1 MVSALVVVLSVL
13 GHSKQPVT
21 TPWTD
26 THLSPDARAAAWV
39 KAMTLDEKLSL
50 VHGYFATSDKGTVPK
65 EALIGA
71 GYVPGIPRL
80 GIPALFETDASLGV
94 ANQLDARKGD
104 VATALPAG
112 LATAAS
118 FDVQLAYDGGAMIG
132 SEARAKGYNVL
143 LAGGMNLTREPRNG
157 RNFEYLGEDVWL
169 AAKMGGAHIR
179 GVQSNN
185 IVSTI
190 KHFALNAQETGRMVM
205 SANIDEAALRESDL
219 LAFELA
225 IEDGRPGSVM
235 CAYNR
240 VNGVYACENDFLL
253 NQVLK
258 KDWKYPGWVM
268 SDWGAVHGVE
278 GPLVAGL
285 DQESGQEL
293 DSQIFWGA
301 PLTEAVKA
309 GRVKEAQIDAMVHRI
324 LRSIIAVGVVDKPV
338 PVKPQAI
345 DYASH
350 APVAQRTAEQGIVLL
365 KNQDELLP
373 LGAELK
379 SIVLI
384 GGHADVGVLSGGGSS
399 QVRST
404 NGTPV
409 GIPLTK
415 GASAS
420 FCRITWHGSSPLK
433 ALQARLPEAKIT
445 YDDGTDVK
453 RAARVAKEA
462 DVAIVFATQWTTEA
476 SDVKDLRLP
485 DKQDDVIEAVAKNN
499 KRTIVVLETGNPVLM
514 PWLGKTR
521 AVLEAW
527 YPGERG
533 AEAITRVLFGE
544 VNPSGHLPMTFPASE
559 KQLPRPSLDGW
570 DAAVKAESG
579 KPEDQ
584 VKPFDVKYDEG
595 ADVGYR
601 WFAFKKHK
609 PLFPFGFGLSYT
621 KFAFENVRS
630 DGKKVELDV
639 TNIGSRAG
647 AAVPQIYATP
657 PGGRARLVGFSRVM
671 LNPGEKKHVSF
682 DVDPRMLAKYD
693 TVGKGW
699 IVAAGAYTFTAGQDA
714 MDKGV
719 SAQVRM
725 EEQRL
730 VP

>member
-1 MVSALVVVLSVL
+1 MVSALVLAFAIVAPP
-13 GHSKQPVT
+13 KQPVT
-21 TPWTD
+21 QPWLD
-26 THLSPDARAAAWV
+26 GRLSPDARAEAWV
-39 KAMTLDEKLSL
+39 KAMTLEEKLSL

-80 GIPALFETDASLGV
+80 GIPALLETDASLGV

-104 VATALPAG
+104 VATAMPAG
-112 LATAAS
+112 LATAAT
-118 FDVQLAYDGGAMIG
+118 FDVQLAYEGGAMIG
-132 SEARAKGYNVL
+132 SEARAKGYNVM
-143 LAGGMNLTREPRNG
+143 LAGGINLTREPRNG
-157 RNFEYLGEDVWL
+157 RNFEYLGEDPWL
-169 AAKMGGAHIR
+169 AGKLGGAHIR

-240 VNGVYACENDFLL
+240 VNGVYACEHDFLL

-258 KDWKYPGWVM
+258 RDWKYPGWVM

-301 PLTEAVKA
+301 PLTDAVKA
-309 GRVKEAQIDAMVHRI
+309 GSVKESQIDAMVRRI
-324 LRSIIAVGVVDKPV
+324 LRSIVAVGVVDKPV
-338 PVKPQAI
+338 PSMPQAI

-350 APVAQRTAEQGIVLL
+350 ANVAQRTAEEGAVLL
-365 KNQDELLP
+365 KNQNQLLP

-379 SIVLI
+379 RIVLI

-399 QVRST
+399 QVRAVA
-404 NGTPV
+404 GTPV
-409 GIPLTK
+409 EIPLTK

-433 ALQARLPEAKIT
+433 ALRARLPEAVVT
-445 YDDGTDVK
+445 YDDGTDLK
-453 RAARVAKEA
+453 RAARAAKEA
-462 DVAIVFATQWTTEA
+462 DVAIIFATQWATEA
-476 SDVKDLRLP
+476 SDVPNLNLP
-485 DKQDDVIEAVAKNN
+485 ERQDALIDAVAKEN

-514 PWLGKTR
+514 PWLANVR
-521 AVLEAW
+521 AVLEVW

-533 AEAITRVLFGE
+533 GEAIARLLFGD
-544 VNPSGHLPMTFPASE
+544 VNPSGRLPITFPASE

-570 DAAVKAESG
+570 AAAIKAESG
-579 KPEDQ
+579 KPEDA
-584 VKPFDVKYDEG
+584 VKPFDVEYVEG

-601 WFAFKKHK
+601 WFAAKKQK

-621 KFAFENVRS
+621 TFSLSALAS

-639 TNIGSRAG
+639 TNTGSTAG
-647 AAVPQIYATP
+647 VAVPQVYATP
-657 PGGRARLVGFSRVM
+657 PGGRARLVGFARVN
-671 LNPGEKKHVSF
+671 LAPGETKHVTL
-682 DVDPRMLAKYD
+682 DVDARMLARYD
-693 TVGKGW
+693 VAAKGW
-699 IVAAGAYTFTAGQDA
+699 HVTAGAYTFRAGQDA
-714 MDKGV
+714 LDKGTTV
-719 SAQVRM
+719 TVRM
-725 EEQRL
+725 TEQRL
-730 VP
+730 AP